1 MRGNQKDEF
10 VLRIGGTM
18 RDVEEDGREGIE
30 HGGYILI
37 GGIPLDQGEVFLSIF
52 ERDGDVFQGYGQKR
66 GVGRGTTY
74 DQKNG
79 NIITYIE
86 LHNSNGSK
94 YMFRSWEHGG
104 QIRLDDVSGHW
115 LVVSNS

>member
-1 MRGNQKDEF
+1 MGAVDDGWGFARGGVEIALDIRPREGNAEADNVGGMRGNQKDEF

-52 ERDGDVFQGYGQKR
+52 ERDGDVF
-66 GVGRGTTY
+66 
-74 DQKNG
+74 
-79 NIITYIE
+79 
-86 LHNSNGSK
+86 
-94 YMFRSWEHGG
+94 
-104 QIRLDDVSGHW
+104 
-115 LVVSNS
+115 